1 MNTHGTEFVDA
12 VSYTATRKI
21 DKGNSLQR
29 AFSVLLFTV
38 FVVVDLLA
46 LSAGASSYGSLTK
59 MQNTNDARV
68 MAMGP
73 IISSVRANDAKG
85 SVGRSKDAPEGEAL
99 VLTQKDEVGTYE
111 TRIYLY
117 QGKIMQEFALA
128 NAPYTPQK
136 ATALANSSTFA
147 FSYDKGVLTITTD
160 AGQCKI
166 ALRNQQGGA

>member
-46 LSAGASSYGSLTK
+46 LAAGASSYGSLAK
-59 MQNTNDARV
+59 MQNTNDTRV
-68 MAMGP
+68 MSLGP
-73 IISSVRANDAKG
+73 IISSVRANDANG
-85 SVGRSKDAPEGEAL
+85 AVGRSSDAPEGEAL
-99 VLTQKDEVGTYE
+99 VLTQTDELGAYE

-117 QGKIMQEFALA
+117 QGKIMQEFALEG
-128 NAPYTPQK
+128 APYAPQK
-136 ATALANSSTFA
+136 ATALADSSTFT
-147 FSYDKGVLTITTD
+147 FSYDDGVLTIATD